1 MIRINLLPEE
11 YAEKKTS
18 ISSLPLKE
26 IALIL
31 LALMVPVW
39 AYTTYQE
46 RGIRREI
53 EGASAELSG
62 LGPELIKADQLLN
75 EMNQRFLPRKTFFD
89 KLAAPEL
96 EWDKVMDSVSS
107 ALPPGVWLTA
117 FTFSESPDLDV
128 RLEGL
133 ARAQNA
139 RSSASLIGDFVTQI
153 KKALEED
160 YAASGSGP
168 PAGSVFRSETFTQ
181 QRDTESQ
188 QLTEFIV
195 EFRKKT

>member
-11 YAEKKTS
+11 FEGKKTPL
-18 ISSLPLKE
+18 SLPLKE
-26 IALIL
+26 IAVIM

-39 AYTTYQE
+39 AYATYHG
-46 RGIRREI
+46 RVISRELD
-53 EGASAELSG
+53 GVSAELAG

-75 EMNQRFLPRKTFFD
+75 EMNQRFLPKKAFFD
-89 KLAAPEL
+89 KLANPEL
-96 EWDKVMDSVSS
+96 EWDRVMDSLSS
-107 ALPPGVWLTA
+107 ALPAGVWLTA
-117 FTFSESPDLDV
+117 LTFSESPELDV

-133 ARAQNA
+133 ARPYKT
-139 RSSASLIGDFVTQI
+139 RSSASLIGDFVTLI
-153 KKALEED
+153 KKSLEA
-160 YAASGSGP
+160 YAGP
-168 PAGSVFRSETFTQ
+168 GNPAQAGSLFRSETFTQ

>member
-11 YAEKKTS
+11 YAEKRTS

-39 AYTTYQE
+39 AYATYQE

-53 EGASAELSG
+53 DGVTAELAG

-75 EMNQRFLPRKTFFD
+75 EMNQRFLPRKQFFD
-89 KLAAPEL
+89 KLAKPEL

-117 FTFSESPDLDV
+117 FTFSESPDLNV

-133 ARAQNA
+133 ARPYKTQ
-139 RSSASLIGDFVTQI
+139 SSASLIGDFVTQL
-153 KKALEED
+153 KKALED
-160 YAASGSGP
+160 YAAPGNAAQ
-168 PAGSVFRSETFTQ
+168 AGSIFRSETFTQ